1 MDIGFM
7 LVSDKKFGFY
17 AKNQR
22 NLSFFSTF
30 RWFLTELSGEIY
42 QNNRT
47 ISLKTR
53 ALCLSMVAGRIIR
66 RKQIMQRISNLGD
79 CF

>member
-30 RWFLTELSGEIY
+30 RWFLTGTFGRNLLK
-42 QNNRT
+42 NRL
-47 ISLKTR
+47 ISPE
-53 ALCLSMVAGRIIR
+53 MG
-66 RKQIMQRISNLGD
+66 
-79 CF
+79 

>member
-1 MDIGFM
+1 MGF
-7 LVSDKKFGFY
+7 VSVADKKFGF
-17 AKNQR
+17 
-22 NLSFFSTF
+22 LSEINEIYLFSIF
-30 RWFLTELSGEIY
+30 RWVLTKLSGEIY